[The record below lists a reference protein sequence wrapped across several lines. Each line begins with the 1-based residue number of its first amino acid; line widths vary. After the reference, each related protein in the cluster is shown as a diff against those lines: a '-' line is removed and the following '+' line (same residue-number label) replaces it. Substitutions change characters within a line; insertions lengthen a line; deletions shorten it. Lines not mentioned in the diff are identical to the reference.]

1 MPPRPIIIDC
11 DPGQDDALAILLA
24 LASPEELEVLAVTAV
39 AGNVPLALTEKNAR
53 KIVELAGR
61 CRHPGARRLR
71 SGAATRPGLR
81 HACPRPD
88 RPRWRR
94 AARAR
99 RRRSPTAHAVDVI
112 IDTLRA
118 QPGAVTLCPIG
129 PLTNIASA
137 IQRAPDIVAH
147 IDQIVLMGGAIGE
160 GNVTPAAEFNIFAD
174 PHAAAI
180 VFESGARL
188 IMLGLDVTHQVL
200 ATPERVRAIAEPDT
214 AVSRAVVG
222 LLEFYNIFDQTR
234 RNRPGAPMHDPCVI
248 AYLLRPEL
256 FAGRDCHV
264 AIETAGEH
272 TLGRTVVDWSGRG
285 SRHGQCDRHPPGRC
299 GGLFCAAD
307 RAAGAALDFAAA
319 GSGASHWPRAQGPR
333 RSPPGHRRSRI
344 MRGRDDE
351 AELAIGLELLLV
363 EELVGGRLIGKRGI
377 GAAIAE
383 QRQRQILDQGGL
395 QVDQGRRLLVGVADR
410 ADDISLFPRA

>member
-24 LASPEELEVLAVTAV
+24 LASPEDLEVLAVTAV

-61 CRHPGARRLR
+61 SDIPVHAGCDRALQRDPVSATHVHGQTGLDGAELPEPGAPL
-71 SGAATRPGLR
+71 A
-81 HACPRPD
+81 D
-88 RPRWRR
+88 
-94 AARAR
+94 
-99 RRRSPTAHAVDVI
+99 AHAVDVI
-112 IDTLRA
+112 IDLVRA

-129 PLTNIASA
+129 PLTNVASA

-285 SRHGQCDRHPPGRC
+285 
-299 GGLFCAAD
+299 
-307 RAAGAALDFAAA
+307 AGTANATVI
-319 GSGASHWPRAQGPR
+319 H
-333 RSPPGHRRSRI
+333 
-344 MRGRDDE
+344 
-351 AELAIGLELLLV
+351 
-363 EELVGGRLIGKRGI
+363 
-377 GAAIAE
+377 
-383 QRQRQILDQGGL
+383 
-395 QVDQGRRLLVGVADR
+395 QVDAEGFFALLTERLARL
-410 ADDISLFPRA
+410 

>member
-1 MPPRPIIIDC
+1 LPPLENVMPPRPIIIDC

-53 KIVELAGR
+53 KIVALAGR
-61 CRHPGARRLR
+61 SDIPVHAGCERALQRGPISATQVHGQTGLDGTELPEPGVPLAD
-71 SGAATRPGLR
+71 G
-81 HACPRPD
+81 
-88 RPRWRR
+88 
-94 AARAR
+94 
-99 RRRSPTAHAVDVI
+99 HAVDVI
-112 IDTLRA
+112 IDILRA

-129 PLTNIASA
+129 PLTNVASA
-137 IQRAPDIVAH
+137 MAQAPDIVAH

-188 IMLGLDVTHQVL
+188 TMLGLDVTHQVL
-200 ATPERVRAIAEPDT
+200 ATPERVRAIAAPNT
-214 AVSRAVVG
+214 AVSRAVAG

-285 SRHGQCDRHPPGRC
+285 
-299 GGLFCAAD
+299 GGTPNATVI
-307 RAAGAALDFAAA
+307 
-319 GSGASHWPRAQGPR
+319 H
-333 RSPPGHRRSRI
+333 
-344 MRGRDDE
+344 
-351 AELAIGLELLLV
+351 
-363 EELVGGRLIGKRGI
+363 
-377 GAAIAE
+377 
-383 QRQRQILDQGGL
+383 
-395 QVDQGRRLLVGVADR
+395 QVDAEGFFSLLTERLARL
-410 ADDISLFPRA
+410 